1 MPLGKPDHRPDH
13 QERPSVL
20 FLNRSFWPD
29 TEATGQLLTD
39 LAVDL
44 TCQFNVTVIAGS
56 PNHVDGDEL
65 GTADLSEY
73 RGVKIK
79 RAWHTRFAKYSSVG
93 RLLNLF
99 SFAVAAWMTARRINP
114 PPQVI
119 IVETDPFF
127 LPLVGDRLRRRFNG
141 SSLICYL
148 QDLYPDI
155 AVAVG
160 KIREGFVTRTLRRIL
175 FSVYRRADKVIVLSR
190 DMQQRCVSLG
200 VPERILEVIPNWAD
214 TDAIVPQKTDNP
226 FRRRHE
232 LQDRFV
238 VMYSGNMGLAH
249 ELDSIIDAAAVLRD
263 RTDIVWVFIGDGAR
277 RNALEDRAAALNLSN
292 VRFLPYQPR
301 SSLGKS
307 LSAADVHLVSMRPL
321 ASPCVMPSK
330 LYGILASGTPTIAL
344 AETGSEL
351 QEVIQAHDVGL
362 TCEPNDSHA
371 LASHVQRLA
380 DDRTSVAALGRN
392 ARRLAE
398 VSYSRTR
405 QTARFAE
412 VLVEVLCPELQATVG
427 ARRLPDTDGATIP
440 PESTIPVLVD

>member
-1 MPLGKPDHRPDH
+1 M
-13 QERPSVL
+13 L

-44 TCQFNVTVIAGS
+44 TSQFDVTVVAGA
-56 PNHVDGDEL
+56 PNHVDGDEVPASSL
-65 GTADLSEY
+65 CEY

-79 RAWHTRFAKYSSVG
+79 RAWHTRFAKHSTVG
-93 RLLNLF
+93 RLLNLLT
-99 SFAVAAWMTARRINP
+99 FAVAAWLTARRLKP
-114 PPQVI
+114 RPHVI

-127 LPLVGDRLRRRFNG
+127 LPVVGELLRRRFTG

-160 KIREGFVTRTLRRIL
+160 KIREGFVTRTLRWIL
-175 FSVYRRADKVIVLSR
+175 FNVYRRSEKVIVLSR
-190 DMQQRCVSLG
+190 DMQQRCELLG
-200 VPERILEVIPNWAD
+200 VPSPLLEVIPNWAD
-214 TDAIVPQKTDNP
+214 IDAIVPKKMDNS
-226 FRRRHE
+226 FRCRHE

-249 ELDSIIDAAAVLRD
+249 ELDSIIDAAEELRN
-263 RTDIVWVFIGDGAR
+263 RIDIKWVFIGDGAR
-277 RNALEDRAAALNLSN
+277 RHALENRVKARNLQN

-301 SSLGKS
+301 CTLGES
-307 LSAADVHLVSMRPL
+307 LSAADVHLVSVRPS

-344 AETGSEL
+344 AVTGSEL
-351 QEVIQAHDVGL
+351 QEVIQTNAVGL
-362 TCEPNDSHA
+362 TCEPGDSQA
-371 LASHVQRLA
+371 LVNHIRRLA
-380 DDRTSVAALGRN
+380 DDRPLVETLGRN

-398 VSYSRTR
+398 VSYCRKR

-412 VLVEVLCPELQATVG
+412 VVENVLLGKPEAVANTHSVSSS
-427 ARRLPDTDGATIP
+427 DVATIAA
-440 PESTIPVLVD
+440 ESKVPVLID

>member
-1 MPLGKPDHRPDH
+1 MPPGKPDHCSD
-13 QERPSVL
+13 QVERPHVL

-44 TCQFNVTVIAGS
+44 TSQFDVTVIAGT
-56 PNHVDGDEL
+56 PNHVDGDE
-65 GTADLSEY
+65 ARSAVLSEY

-79 RAWHTRFAKYSSVG
+79 RAWHTRFAKHSSVG
-93 RLLNLF
+93 RLINLF
-99 SFAVAAWMTARRINP
+99 SFAVSAWMTAHRTKPR
-114 PPQVI
+114 PQVF

-127 LPLVGDRLRRRFNG
+127 LPLVGDRLRRRFNC

-175 FSVYRRADKVIVLSR
+175 FNVYRRAERVIVLSG

-200 VPERILEVIPNWAD
+200 VPERIVEVVPNWAD
-214 TDAIVPQKTDNP
+214 TDAIVPLKTENP

-232 LQDRFV
+232 WNDRFV

-249 ELDSIIDAAAVLRD
+249 ELDSIIDAAALLRD

-277 RNALEDRAAALNLSN
+277 RSALEDRAAASNLSN

-301 SSLGKS
+301 STLGES
-307 LSAADVHLVSMRPL
+307 LSAADVHLVSVRPS

-344 AETGSEL
+344 AEAGSEL
-351 QEVIQAHDVGL
+351 QSVIQTHNVGL
-362 TCEPNDSHA
+362 TCEPNDSRA
-371 LASHVQRLA
+371 LANHVLRLA
-380 DDRTSVAALGRN
+380 DDRTSVATLGRN

-398 VSYSRTR
+398 VSFSRKR

-412 VLVEVLCPELQATVG
+412 ILFEVLRPELKANAA
-427 ARRLPDTDGATIP
+427 ARRLPSTDSTTIP